1 MLFDYYYL
9 GLRYSLMMTAII
21 VTTTTQKIKNK
32 TRLVFYFYF
41 EPKTIGKGIFVFFLT
56 RDKKGIEK
64 TMNEHSLCWCYV
76 RVMWRHRLLF
86 MSHRRNLFFSFIDC
100 AQSEREYKRDTFF
113 FGHFPFF
120 FYIIPPTSY
129 PTLPSILSLVC
140 PLRKD
145 KRQSLF
151 LRRLMADDDGGS
163 LSFSLISRRV
173 VFCFLLPRNP
183 WLFFFYYLTTRPPKL
198 FSFSS
203 LPNSKNE

>member
-1 MLFDYYYL
+1 
-9 GLRYSLMMTAII
+9 
-21 VTTTTQKIKNK
+21 
-32 TRLVFYFYF
+32 
-41 EPKTIGKGIFVFFLT
+41 
-56 RDKKGIEK
+56 
-64 TMNEHSLCWCYV
+64 
-76 RVMWRHRLLF
+76 

-173 VFCFLLPRNP
+173 VFCFLFFVTQEPLAVFFLLFDNTTTEIV
-183 WLFFFYYLTTRPPKL
+183 FFFVFAKFQKRVNQVIKL
-198 FSFSS
+198 FD
-203 LPNSKNE
+203 

>member
-1 MLFDYYYL
+1 MFFFKFLFRTENNRERNFCLFLDE
-9 GLRYSLMMTAII
+9 RQKRNWEDNEWTFSLLVLCACD
-21 VTTTTQKIKNK
+21 VTSPSPFYVTQKK
-32 TRLVFYFYF
+32 
-41 EPKTIGKGIFVFFLT
+41 P
-56 RDKKGIEK
+56 
-64 TMNEHSLCWCYV
+64 
-76 RVMWRHRLLF
+76 LLF
-86 MSHRRNLFFSFIDC
+86 FYRLC
-100 AQSEREYKRDTFF
+100 TVWERVQARHFF

-163 LSFSLISRRV
+163 LSFSLISCRV
-173 VFCFLLPRNP
+173 VFLCFVTQEPLAV
-183 WLFFFYYLTTRPPKL
+183 FFYYYYYLTTRPPKL

-203 LPNSKNE
+203 LPNFKNE